1 MSLSGFFIYEGE
13 DKIVGAVIIKEIN
26 NKQVFMYT
34 PITEPI
40 INPDFAYFAT
50 AQNITENDPN
60 VYDINVLNEFMKRLF
75 PSV

>member
-1 MSLSGFFIYEGE
+1 MNLGGFFIYEGE

-26 NKQVFMYT
+26 KKRVFMYS

-40 INPDFAYFAT
+40 INPDFTYFAK

-60 VYDINVLNEFMKRLF
+60 VYDINILGEFMKRLF
-75 PSV
+75 PS